1 MTMQGNSDTADLE
14 VWVAVRNGKTMTQYR
29 VGERGALTFRNVSD
43 QPLVISSSSGA
54 PFQEQDCDDP
64 VSTLTVPP
72 GSEKIVR
79 IAGNFQET
87 EFLYTAQIGNSE
99 PEDPVV
105 IIDRH

>member
-29 VGERGALTFRNVSD
+29 VGERGALTFRNLSD
-43 QPLVISSSSGA
+43 QPLVISSPSGA
-54 PFQEQDCDDP
+54 PFQEQDCGDP
-64 VSTLTVPP
+64 VSTLTIPP
-72 GSEKIVR
+72 GSEKVVR
-79 IAGNFQET
+79 ISKDYCEK
-87 EFLYTAQIGNSE
+87 EFLYSAQIGAAE